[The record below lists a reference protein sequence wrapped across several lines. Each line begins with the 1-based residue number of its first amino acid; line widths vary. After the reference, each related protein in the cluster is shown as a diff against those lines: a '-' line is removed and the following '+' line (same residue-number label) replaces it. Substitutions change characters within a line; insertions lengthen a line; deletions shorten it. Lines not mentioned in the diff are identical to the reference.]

1 MIYEAEC
8 QVCHHSYEYYRRI
21 SECMDVA
28 PCPLCTGEGKK
39 VILTAPTGHVKGKF
53 EQFRSS
59 VDGTLIRT
67 EKDLR
72 EHNRRNGVV
81 NLNEGYTDEELKNY
95 TPPPPVVPTKEEIAA
110 DIVEAIEEVKHGYKP
125 QKIQTDLAPT
135 EGWSTTEV
143 PTNAD

>member
-1 MIYEAEC
+1 MPIYEAEC
-8 QVCHHSYEYYRRI
+8 LDCGRQHDYVRPVAHYLDVPVCPCCGGESRR
-21 SECMDVA
+21 
-28 PCPLCTGEGKK
+28 
-39 VILTAPTGHVKGKF
+39 VILTAPTSFVKGKF
-53 EQFRSS
+53 EQFRSTI
-59 VDGTLIRT
+59 DGTLIRT

-95 TPPPPVVPTKEEIAA
+95 TPPPPVTPKKEEVVA

-125 QKIQTDLAPT
+125 EKIQTDLAPV

-143 PTNAD
+143 PNE